1 MNIQYV
7 QKMHIANFG
16 VGVMPQFELLQK
28 LQQFKREQPVAYK
41 L

>member
-16 VGVMPQFELLQK
+16 VGMMPQASQASSLISQA
-28 LQQFKREQPVAYK
+28 QGGVAP
-41 L
+41 